1 MFKWCNNVLHLI
13 YRYVTIGVVK
23 ISLER
28 RLMYSTL
35 KRKTPLKAKTPLRA
49 KTGLR
54 TYKPLRSNALKDNK
68 SNNKKIYSK
77 PKQQPYKP
85 KYPYASIF
93 TSDLNT
99 CYITG
104 SNKDCADIHIH
115 HVFGGANKANSE
127 KYHFLIPLRADWHD
141 MADYGIHFN
150 RELDLK
156 IKRLCQEYWL
166 EHYGTKEEFIKVF
179 GQWW

>member
-1 MFKWCNNVLHLI
+1 
-13 YRYVTIGVVK
+13 
-23 ISLER
+23 
-28 RLMYSTL
+28 MYSTL
-35 KRKTPLKAKTPLRA
+35 KRKAPLKAKTPLRA
-49 KTGLR
+49 KKGLN
-54 TYKPLRSNALKDNK
+54 TYKPLRAST
-68 SNNKKIYSK
+68 SVVTK
-77 PKQQPYKP
+77 PKKSTVKKPKHAIYKP
-85 KYPYASIF
+85 SYPYASIF
-93 TSDLNT
+93 TDDLTT

-104 SNKDCADIHIH
+104 SNKDNADIHVH

-156 IKRLCQEYWL
+156 IKRFCQEYWL
-166 EHYGTKEEFIKVF
+166 EHYGTRDEFIKVF